1 MRKKWRLVLWWQ
13 CVLPMVLR
21 ARGSPPDDIVK
32 CMSGTTQNCT
42 VTSSYGTFPDRS
54 VCRAAEVVYPTSEQ
68 ELVAAVAMAVKN
80 NQKVKVVTRYSHSIP
95 KLVCP
100 DGNTGLVISTLFL
113 NTTIRVDPTTMLMMV
128 ESGVTLREVIQEAAT
143 AGLALPYTPYWW
155 GLTVGGMLGTGAHGS
170 SLWDKGSAVHD
181 YVVGMRLVT
190 PASPQEGYAKIRS
203 LNLDNPQMN
212 AVKVSLG
219 VLGVI
224 SQETQELTRDADTKC
239 TMAKLQVATLV
250 NTGLGYKN
258 NDVSFTSYPVIGSH
272 HRLQAS
278 GGCLDSPRDALL
290 SACPWDPR
298 VKGEFF
304 HQTTISIGLSNAKD
318 FIIDVKMLRDMVPKG
333 LCGVELYNGILMRYV
348 KASSAYLGKQEDAID
363 VDITYYRS
371 KDPMKPRLYEDV
383 VEEIEQMAL
392 FKYGGLPHWG
402 KNRNLAFDGVM
413 RKYAMG
419 GEFLKVK
426 KNYDPM
432 GLFSSEWTDQVLG
445 INVGVSVVKEGCALE
460 GLCICS
466 QDIHCAPAKQYF
478 CRPGKVYKDARVCTR
493 I

>member
-1 MRKKWRLVLWWQ
+1 MRSITNSLRSDLDLEDMVSSFGTQHEFGDITWYPSQRKVLYKVDDRVTMNASGIGNIDFMGFRSTLTLELVL
-13 CVLPMVLR
+13 LR
-21 ARGSPPDDIVK
+21 
-32 CMSGTTQNCT
+32 
-42 VTSSYGTFPDRS
+42 SS
-54 VCRAAEVVYPTSEQ
+54 E
-68 ELVAAVAMAVKN
+68 
-80 NQKVKVVTRYSHSIP
+80 
-95 KLVCP
+95 
-100 DGNTGLVISTLFL
+100 
-113 NTTIRVDPTTMLMMV
+113 
-128 ESGVTLREVIQEAAT
+128 
-143 AGLALPYTPYWW
+143 
-155 GLTVGGMLGTGAHGS
+155 
-170 SLWDKGSAVHD
+170 
-181 YVVGMRLVT
+181 
-190 PASPQEGYAKIRS
+190 
-203 LNLDNPQMN
+203 
-212 AVKVSLG
+212 
-219 VLGVI
+219 
-224 SQETQELTRDADTKC
+224 ETQELTRDADTKC

-445 INVGVSVVKEGCALE
+445 INGGVSVVKEGCALE